1 MIDYLL
7 IQLSYCLR
15 RLTHHIRMK
24 HIEKGRDWRF
34 YHQYSYG
41 EILKMKLDGTEEQ
54 KMEAWG
60 HKR

>member
-1 MIDYLL
+1 
-7 IQLSYCLR
+7 
-15 RLTHHIRMK
+15 MK